1 MRFRH
6 GNWPYPSDVPAYLY
20 WIKSPMLV
28 KDENGTKWLT
38 KILFVGENGVPHVR
52 HVPWGALP
60 ELKLG
65 SMYQG
70 GVSMDALQPGEVREF
85 QLGSAVKIRK
95 TSADWIHTP
104 WIERVRDHER
114 KLLFEQCVEIRDGST
129 VLVVPCVE
137 IVRSF
142 FAINKQLAYL
152 LLEPS
157 GLTRCCASTL
167 KDGWA
172 TLDFNGEIS
181 LSALTPTVVSRIAA
195 ILHHRRWWDC
205 WQHVW
210 NSSKKSTPKNQQGKA
225 QPLYLQLESLPPIYD
240 NCLWSVRGEEFSDGF
255 FVMEIVGVQ
264 TRQSLPFH
272 TVSFSHPRLKDVGET
287 LRSRGTVAERNDAA
301 AEAEIDSG
309 TAGPRGQSDPYMS
322 TIHITSIQFG
332 KSVQVR
338 RKLRDSEDSSRVSPE
353 DRQPARPNPGA
364 DAPEKVSLN
373 DEGESGTVPAG
384 EFHPLESLSNVPGGL
399 KPFFT
404 AVGEMQELEATV
416 SCDVQPV
423 PDASRLARLGD
434 LARQFAI
441 VQVVYKSRCGYLLE
455 VDSSDGHSI
464 STMVFAPR
472 ENVTAMEMACNLL
485 SDHLAGRGHWNLASL
500 DEYEGCHYD
509 LAKHTSPS
517 PKFWGNRLLSK
528 IIALET

>member
-6 GNWPYPSDVPAYLY
+6 RNWPYPSDVPAYLY
-20 WIKSPMLV
+20 WVKSPMLV
-28 KDENGTKWLT
+28 RDEHGTQWLT
-38 KILFVGENGVPHVR
+38 KILFMAENGEPHVR
-52 HVPWGALP
+52 HVPWGVLP

-70 GVSMDALQPGEVREF
+70 GVVMDAPPPGEVREF
-85 QLGSAVKIRK
+85 QLGSPVKIRK
-95 TSADWIHTP
+95 ISADWIRTP

-114 KLLFEQCVEIRDGST
+114 KFLYEQCVEIRDGST

-137 IVRSF
+137 IIRSF

-157 GLTRCCASTL
+157 GLTRCCTSTL
-167 KDGWA
+167 EDGRA
-172 TLDFNGEIS
+172 TLDFNGEVS

-210 NSSKKSTPKNQQGKA
+210 NSSRRSTPEAQQGQA

-240 NCLWSVRGEEFSDGF
+240 NCLWSVRGEEFSGGF

-272 TVSFSHPRLKDVGET
+272 TVSYTHPRLKDVGEK
-287 LRSRGTVAERNDAA
+287 LPPRGTVAVRDDDA
-301 AEAEIDSG
+301 AEAEIDAS

-322 TIHITSIQFG
+322 TVHVTSIQFG
-332 KSVQVR
+332 RPVQVR
-338 RKLRDSEDSSRVSPE
+338 RKLRDSEDSGGASPE
-353 DRQPARPNPGA
+353 ERQPARPNTGA
-364 DAPEKVSLN
+364 EAPEKVSLN
-373 DEGESGTVPAG
+373 DDGESGTVPAG
-384 EFHPLESLSNVPGGL
+384 EFHPLECLVNVPGGL
-399 KPFFT
+399 RPFLA
-404 AVGEMQELEATV
+404 AVGEMRELEATV

-423 PDASRLARLGD
+423 PDASRLAKLGD

-455 VDSSDGHSI
+455 IDSSDGHGI
-464 STMVFAPR
+464 STMVFAPKG
-472 ENVTAMEMACNLL
+472 NITALELASALL
-485 SDHLAGRGHWNLASL
+485 SEHLVGAGHWNLASL
-500 DEYEGCHYD
+500 DGCEGCRYD

-517 PKFWGNRLLSK
+517 PKFWGTRLLNK
-528 IIALET
+528 IITLKP